1 MNRTQ
6 TLKYS
11 KRGKRVPSS
20 ESFGVVLKVTNLLIS
35 SVTSFPSAPNS
46 QTSLIYVLSW
56 GEDSRGSEGK
66 VPPFISSYNRRVYII
81 PGDLSVPPTLFSG
94 SEPRRTTTCSLDWKK
109 KQLKGSHFSSVA
121 EVIAATETRLDG
133 QTSDFFLMACKS

>member
-109 KQLKGSHFSSVA
+109 KNNWKVA
-121 EVIAATETRLDG
+121 IFRPSRRSLLPRRPGWTDRLLI
-133 QTSDFFLMACKS
+133 FF